1 MPVFHSYA
9 HNMACQ
15 VCSIKIYLIKV
26 HCWLNLISQH
36 TVLRILQSFT
46 RNFEIEFKNKNCMCM
61 FFLYTLHSIVSERIW
76 LKFSIWKDISYWKSL
91 ALVVICNYWRVFEIS
106 VFEIA
111 KFRSICILIIK
122 MCLWFVT
129 SDSVYIKIRL
139 NLLNSA

>member
-46 RNFEIEFKNKNCMCM
+46 SNFEIKFKNKNYMCM

-76 LKFSIWKDISYWKSL
+76 LKFSIWKDIFLEITSFSSHMQLLEWMGYLKLRSTLYW
-91 ALVVICNYWRVFEIS
+91 YY
-106 VFEIA
+106 
-111 KFRSICILIIK
+111 SIK
-122 MCLWFVT
+122 TVNVT
-129 SDSVYIKIRL
+129 PPFLSSIF
-139 NLLNSA
+139 

>member
-46 RNFEIEFKNKNCMCM
+46 SNFEIKFKNKNYMCM

-76 LKFSIWKDISYWKSL
+76 LKFSIWKDIFYWKSL
-91 ALVVICNYWRVFEIS
+91 ALVVICNYAIIGVNGVFEI
-106 VFEIA
+106 EKYI
-111 KFRSICILIIK
+111 ILILFNK
-122 MCLWFVT
+122 NCNCKPLLF
-129 SDSVYIKIRL
+129 
-139 NLLNSA
+139 LNSIF